1 METKAKNIQEMED
14 DFNND
19 LLHSRSS
26 LVHVRHIVDSSIFGG
41 WGVKI

>member
-1 METKAKNIQEMED
+1 MEAEAKMIRETD
-14 DFNND
+14 DSVDND

-26 LVHVRHIVDSSIFGG
+26 LVHVRQIVDSSIFGG